1 MDSMTVCVRLRFDP
15 TGSGLSTIYS
25 YSSSHVREFQLRAN
39 LIQGK
44 VVQFALLVHGIHG
57 QYWDAFNL
65 DGSWHSVCVTWSRDG
80 GRWALFTDGLV
91 VSRGVGLNSS
101 NGTGPDD
108 LFIIGQ
114 EHDAFGDSIGK
125 NESFSGSITELH
137 IWDHV
142 LNSSEI
148 STMET
153 TCSPSSSG
161 LVLKWS
167 EVVFE
172 EKSSL
177 TNMWRD
183 NPCQGMVVSEHML

>member
-1 MDSMTVCVRLRFDP
+1 MTVCVRLRFDP
-15 TGSGLSTIYS
+15 KGSGVSTIYS
-25 YSSSHVREFQLRAN
+25 YSSSHISEFQLLAN

-44 VVQFALLVHGIHG
+44 LVQFALQVHGIHS
-57 QYWDAFNL
+57 QYWDAFSH
-65 DGSWHSVCVTWSRDG
+65 DGSWHSVCVTWSQNG

-91 VSRGVGLNSS
+91 VSRGIGLNSS
-101 NGTGPDD
+101 SGIGPDD

-114 EHDAFGDSIGK
+114 QHDAFGDSIKK

-137 IWDHV
+137 IWDRV

-153 TCSPSSSG
+153 TCSPFSSG
-161 LVLKWS
+161 LVLKWNK
-167 EVVFE
+167 VVFE
-172 EKSSL
+172 EESSL

-183 NPCQGMVVSEHML
+183 NPCQGMVVCEHML